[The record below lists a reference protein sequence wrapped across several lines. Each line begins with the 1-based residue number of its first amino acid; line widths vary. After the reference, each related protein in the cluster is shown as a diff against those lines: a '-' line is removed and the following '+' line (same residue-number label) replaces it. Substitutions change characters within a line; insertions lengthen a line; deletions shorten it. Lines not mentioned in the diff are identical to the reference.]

1 MVFGNQDPS
10 ITTPLEIEQI
20 FYYNRFMRWIR
31 KFWHWINPVNRTRLL
46 ILALD
51 SIHVEQLSK
60 LAAEAHT
67 SRSEVAR
74 DLLKTALVDQQI
86 AEKHLARWRSL
97 TPRQQQAAALTCLN
111 FTNRQIAAQLGI
123 SPQTVKAHMRN
134 LLHRFGLHSK
144 AELRLAL
151 ADWDFSEWI

>member
-1 MVFGNQDPS
+1 
-10 ITTPLEIEQI
+10 
-20 FYYNRFMRWIR
+20 MRWTR
-31 KFWHWINPVNRTRLL
+31 KIWHWINPVNRTRLL
-46 ILALD
+46 ILSLE
-51 SIHVEQLSK
+51 SIHVEHLSK

-74 DLLKTALVDQQI
+74 DLLRTALVDQQI
-86 AEKHLARWRSL
+86 AETHLARWRSL

-134 LLHRFGLHSK
+134 LLHRFDLHSK